1 MRGCW
6 CCGSAYSRG
15 RVVACARFCEDCRS
29 WLFCRRSFRSFRAWT
44 CRLRVRHFSSL
55 HARLVVSGHICG
67 FAVAR
72 HSPHSLDPTRVEFIE
87 ILELIEIQIV
97 RIIRIVVLDLVFVF
111 VLVAIVLVAIVL
123 VAIVLVAIVLVAIVL
138 VAIVLVAVVTGSRMR
153 ITLDTSS
160 LFSVILQIVR
170 QWARIGSITNFR
182 L

>member
-1 MRGCW
+1 M
-6 CCGSAYSRG
+6 
-15 RVVACARFCEDCRS
+15 
-29 WLFCRRSFRSFRAWT
+29 
-44 CRLRVRHFSSL
+44 
-55 HARLVVSGHICG
+55 SGHICG
-67 FAVAR
+67 FAVAQ
-72 HSPHSLDPTRVEFIE
+72 HSPHSLDPTKVEFIE

-111 VLVAIVLVAIVL
+111 VAIALVAV
-123 VAIVLVAIVLVAIVL
+123 
-138 VAIVLVAVVTGSRMR
+138 VLVAVVLVAAVFAATVLVAVVAGSRMR